1 MKLRNSLINMLG
13 EFIGLH
19 KTPDFKLNVQSSQAI
34 IEAVAAETRRYSLSM
49 NYSKSDNSEYAVMH
63 QRSFSTNSAH
73 DGNDLIS
80 MDPSCRRV
88 SEPTSLPS
96 FTPPR
101 RRHVEQRLLLHS
113 QKKKSRKQNT
123 LSGFF
128 GRSDKEVNID
138 NCTNYQQSNRY
149 NRRGSETFCG
159 SVAAYS
165 NNLSTIN
172 TRL

>member
-19 KTPDFKLNVQSSQAI
+19 KTPDFKLNAQSSQAI
-34 IEAVAAETRRYSLSM
+34 TEAVAAETRRYSMSM
-49 NYSKSDNSEYAVMH
+49 NDPSSDNNGYVVVH
-63 QRSFSTNSAH
+63 QRLFSTNSAH
-73 DGNDLIS
+73 ESNDLVN
-80 MDPSCRRV
+80 MDPSYRRL
-88 SEPTSLPS
+88 SEPTSMPS

-101 RRHVEQRLLLHS
+101 RRHIEQRLLLHF
-113 QKKKSRKQNT
+113 QKKKSRKQKT
-123 LSGFF
+123 LSSFF
-128 GRSDKEVNID
+128 GRDDKEVNID
-138 NCTNYQQSNRY
+138 NDINNQRQRRHT
-149 NRRGSETFCG
+149 RRGSETFCG